1 MTHEPIAALQEALA
15 SHEAML
21 VESAPARRYLT
32 GFPSSDGA
40 VVITPQD
47 ACFLTDFR
55 YIEKARETVT
65 ACRVEMTVDPM
76 AQIAALIDGCDT
88 LYVEPS
94 CTSVRRLAVLAE
106 KLADVTVVTDDRMER
121 KLTAL
126 RQRKSEREL
135 VAIRAA
141 QALTDETFSYILER
155 IEEGRSER
163 DIMLDMEFYMR
174 RRGSEGVAF
183 DTIVVAGR
191 HSSMP
196 HGVPTDSPVRRGDF
210 VTMDFGA
217 VVDGYCADMT
227 RTVAV
232 GDVTE
237 EMRTVYNTVLTAQTA
252 ALAAIRPTAVC
263 KEIDAIARGIIDG
276 AGYRG
281 CFGHGLGHSVGLEI
295 HESPAFNM
303 RCETPLATGM
313 VMTVEPG
320 IYLDGRFGV
329 RIEDMVAVTPDGC
342 ENLTHSEKTLIV
354 L

>member
-1 MTHEPIAALQEALA
+1 MTQPIAALQTALA
-15 SHEAML
+15 PHEAML
-21 VESAPARRYLT
+21 VEYGASRQYLT
-32 GFPSSDGA
+32 GFASSDGA

-47 ACFLTDFR
+47 AVFLVDFR
-55 YIEKARETVT
+55 YIEKARATVT
-65 ACRVEMTVDPM
+65 ACRVEQTVNPM
-76 AQIAALIDGCDT
+76 EQLAAAIGGCDT

-94 CTSVRRLAVLAE
+94 HMSLQRHAALTRALE
-106 KLADVTVVTDDRMER
+106 GITVSADDRMQRE
-121 KLTAL
+121 LVAL
-126 RQRKSEREL
+126 RQRKSSREL
-135 VAIRAA
+135 AAIRAA
-141 QALTDETFSYILER
+141 QALTDDTFSYILER
-155 IEEGRSER
+155 IEAGRTER
-163 DIMLDMEFYMR
+163 EIMLDMEFYMR
-174 RRGSEGVAF
+174 AHGSEGIAF

-196 HGVPTDSPVRRGDF
+196 HGVPTDTPVAHGDF

-217 VVDGYCADMT
+217 VVDGYRADMT

-232 GDVTE
+232 GSVTD
-237 EMRTVYNTVLTAQTA
+237 EMRAVYDTVLAAQTA
-252 ALAAIRPTAVC
+252 ALAVIRPDAVC
-263 KEIDAIARGIIDG
+263 REIDAVARQLIDD

-281 CFGHGLGHSVGLEI
+281 RFGHGLGHGVGLEI

-303 RCETPLATGM
+303 RCDTPLAVGM

-342 ENLTHSEKTLIV
+342 ENLTHSEKGLII